1 MRHWEAIVMLNEVKH
16 LTVNHGDSMEMFR
29 YAQHDIAPTAFSR
42 FSPRGKKIAHTKAK
56 ETLARK
62 LVALE
67 AAHVRVTLEPPDQ
80 VALGHVDLP
89 DIAE

>member
-1 MRHWEAIVMLNEVKH
+1 ML
-16 LTVNHGDSMEMFR
+16 R
-29 YAQHDIAPTAFSR
+29 YERSALVAQHKRKLSSR
-42 FSPRGKKIAHTKAK
+42 AVGPQPPRWRKLYKRRKVL
-56 ETLARK
+56 LARK

-89 DIAE
+89 DITE